1 MHETSVAESV
11 LQIISE
17 AARADGFC
25 RVRTVVLEIG
35 QLASVEVDA
44 LRFCFDA
51 VLRGSIADGATVEI
65 LVVPGQGWCAQCAET
80 VPMPEL
86 MACCPQC
93 GGTGLQ
99 PRSGQEMRLQSLVV
113 D

>member
-1 MHETSVAESV
+1 MHELSLAESA
-11 LQIISE
+11 LQIIEES
-17 AARADGFC
+17 ARAEGFC

-35 QLASVEVDA
+35 QLASVEVEA

-51 VLRGSIADGATVEI
+51 VLRGSLAEGAALEI
-65 LVVPGQGWCAQCAET
+65 IEVPGRGWCEQCAAT

-86 MACCPQC
+86 TACCPQC
-93 GGTGLQ
+93 GTEGLQ
-99 PRSGQEMRLQSLVV
+99 ARGGQAMRVQALLV